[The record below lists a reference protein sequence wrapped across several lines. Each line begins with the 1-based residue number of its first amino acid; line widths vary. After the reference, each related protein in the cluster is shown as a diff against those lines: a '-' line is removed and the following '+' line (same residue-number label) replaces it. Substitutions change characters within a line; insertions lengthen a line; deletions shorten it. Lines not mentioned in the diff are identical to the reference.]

1 MNALQY
7 IQKLGR
13 ALMLPIA
20 TLPAAALLLR
30 FGQSDVLDI
39 EVIAKAG
46 ASIFDNLPLLF
57 AIGVAVGLSKGNAG
71 ASGLAAAVGYVL
83 LQATLKALAPD
94 VNLSVLGGII
104 AGLVAAW
111 SYNRFHTL
119 KLPEFL
125 SFFGGSRFVPI
136 ATAGI
141 CLLLSLALSVVWPP
155 IQSGLDSAGG
165 WMMANGPIGSF
176 VFGTLNRLLIP
187 TGLHQVLNSLAWFVF
202 GDYQGV
208 TGDLS
213 RFFAGDPSAGLFM
226 TGFFPIMIFGLPA
239 ACLAMYMAARKV
251 NRPKIAGM
259 LFSVGLTSAVTG
271 ITEPLEFMFM
281 FIAPVL
287 YLVHAL
293 LTGSALALCSMLDI
307 HLGFGFSAG
316 FIDYALNF
324 NAPAAKNAWMLI
336 PIGLAYGVL
345 YYLLFYITIRTFN
358 LETIGRES
366 EAVSAADG
374 SSSSNDTAHSDSDQH
389 TARQYMAALGGC
401 ENLDSID
408 ACITRLRL
416 TLNDPSLVDE
426 AALKSLG
433 SKGLVRL
440 GKNNL
445 QVIIGPYAEIIANHM
460 NSPELQKPRTEVVNR
475 ESTKVVNREA
485 AAESNTQQNQSVSP
499 PEPAK
504 TKSGSLALMA
514 PISGEILPI
523 EQTPDEVFADKIVGD
538 GIAINPTGN
547 RLVAPC
553 SGVIGR
559 IFETNHAYSIET
571 PEGVELFVHFGI
583 DTVELKGEGFKR
595 IAEEGQAVQA
605 GDTIIELDLE
615 LLQKNAKSIITPI
628 VISNIDDLGQL
639 NKLTGSVVAG
649 KDTVLTVEY

>member
-7 IQKLGR
+7 VQRLGR

-39 EVIAKAG
+39 EVLAKAG

-83 LQATLKALAPD
+83 LQATLSIMAPD

-141 CLLLSLALSVVWPP
+141 CLCLSVVLSVVWPP
-155 IQSGLDSAGG
+155 IQAGLDSAGN
-165 WMMANGPIGSF
+165 WMMSNGPIGSF
-176 VFGTLNRLLIP
+176 LFGTLNRLLIP

-202 GDYQGV
+202 GEYEGA

-213 RFFAGDPSAGLFM
+213 RFFAGDPSAGIFM

-239 ACLAMYMAARKV
+239 ACLAMYTAAPKR
-251 NRPKIAGM
+251 NRSKIAGM
-259 LFSVGLTSAVTG
+259 LVGVGLTSAITG

-281 FIAPVL
+281 FIAPLL

-293 LTGSALALCSMLDI
+293 LTGSALALCSALDI

-316 FIDYALNF
+316 FIDYVLNF

-336 PIGLAYGVL
+336 PIGFGYGVI
-345 YYLLFYITIRTFN
+345 YYLIFYFAIRAFN
-358 LETIGRES
+358 LETLGREEPILS
-366 EAVSAADG
+366 STDSVGEAAESSAAKD
-374 SSSSNDTAHSDSDQH
+374 DQ
-389 TARQYMAALGGC
+389 TVARHYIAALGGQN
-401 ENLDSID
+401 NLLSID

-416 TLNDPSLVDE
+416 TLADGSLVDE
-426 AALKSLG
+426 AALKGLG

-445 QVIIGPYAEIIANHM
+445 QVIIGPYAEIVANHM
-460 NSPELQKPRTEVVNR
+460 NSPALQGETDLPAGQVRASVDTVNTEKD
-475 ESTKVVNREA
+475 T
-485 AAESNTQQNQSVSP
+485 AENTP
-499 PEPAK
+499 D
-504 TKSGSLALMA
+504 KSKQAVKQLQLLA
-514 PISGEILPI
+514 PISGDILPI
-523 EQTPDEVFADKIVGD
+523 EETPDEVFADKIVGD
-538 GIAINPTGN
+538 GVAINPTGS

-553 SGVIGR
+553 DGVIGR

-583 DTVELKGEGFKR
+583 DTVELKGKGFER
-595 IAEEGQAVQA
+595 IAQEGQTVQS
-605 GDTIIELDLE
+605 GDTIIEIDLDF
-615 LLQKNAKSIITPI
+615 LQKNAKSVITPI

-639 NKLTGSVVAG
+639 RKQKGSVNAG
-649 KDTVLTVEY
+649 EDTVLTIDY

>member
-1 MNALQY
+1 MNTLQY

-83 LQATLKALAPD
+83 LQATLNTLAPD

-104 AGLVAAW
+104 SGLIAAW
-111 SYNRFHTL
+111 CYNRFHTL

-136 ATAGI
+136 ATAAV
-141 CLLLSLALSVVWPP
+141 CLVASVVLSVVWPP
-155 IQSGLDSAGG
+155 VQAALDSAGN

-202 GDYQGV
+202 GEYQGA

-213 RFFAGDPSAGLFM
+213 RFFAGDPTAGLFM

-239 ACLAMYMAARKV
+239 ACLAMYMAAQKKS
-251 NRPKIAGM
+251 RPKVAGI
-259 LFSVGLTSAVTG
+259 LISVALTSAITG

-281 FIAPVL
+281 FLAPLL

-293 LTGSALALCSMLDI
+293 LTGSAMALCSILDI

-316 FIDYALNF
+316 FIDFVLNF
-324 NAPAAKNAWMLI
+324 NAPAANNAWMLI
-336 PIGLAYGVL
+336 PMGFGYGVI
-345 YYLLFYITIRTFN
+345 YYLLFYTAIRAFN
-358 LETIGRES
+358 LQTVGREDNTLNGKHSDETITHGNGND
-366 EAVSAADG
+366 AD
-374 SSSSNDTAHSDSDQH
+374 NDRVV
-389 TARQYMAALGGC
+389 ARQYLQALGGRD
-401 ENLDSID
+401 NLQSID

-416 TLNDPSLVDE
+416 TLQDMSVIDE
-426 AALKSLG
+426 AVLKSLG
-433 SKGLVRL
+433 SKGLIRL

-445 QVIIGPYAEIIANHM
+445 QVIIGPYAEIIAGHM
-460 NSPELQKPRTEVVNR
+460 NSPDIMDEDIELLDTVNKVEVNEETEQETR
-475 ESTKVVNREA
+475 ASDKSESRLT
-485 AAESNTQQNQSVSP
+485 
-499 PEPAK
+499 
-504 TKSGSLALMA
+504 LIA
-514 PISGEILPI
+514 PVSGEILPI
-523 EQTPDEVFADKIVGD
+523 ENTPDEVFADKIVGD
-538 GIAINPTGN
+538 GIAIVPTGN
-547 RLVAPC
+547 KLVAPC
-553 SGVIGR
+553 DGVIGR
-559 IFETNHAYSIET
+559 IFDTNHAYSIES

-583 DTVELKGEGFKR
+583 DTVELKGKGFTRVAQEGEVVK
-595 IAEEGQAVQA
+595 A
-605 GDTIIELDLE
+605 GDTIIEIDIEFLSA
-615 LLQKNAKSIITPI
+615 NAKSIITPV
-628 VISNIDDLGQL
+628 VISNIDDLGE
-639 NKLTGSVVAG
+639 LTKYTGVVTAG
-649 KDTVLTVEY
+649 IDPVLTVER